1 MIHTLKG
8 QMTVMLNVQLAEELV
23 HYTDKDKHKQAK
35 KIENEVKPLPG
46 VRFENGNQ
54 EEPLPSKPP
63 EL

>member
-1 MIHTLKG
+1 
-8 QMTVMLNVQLAEELV
+8 LAEELV